1 MSSSTSVEDCV
12 SGRKKG
18 VYVREEGSVR
28 GKERR
33 KKRKRGCVGGGS
45 EGAEISQPVGL
56 TKRSSLLP

>member
-12 SGRKKG
+12 SARKKG
-18 VYVREEGSVR
+18 VYAKEEGNVCA
-28 GKERR
+28 ER
-33 KKRKRGCVGGGS
+33 RKRGCVGGGS